1 MDAFRSAPAWARAR
15 DFVCLAIFA
24 RRGASA
30 RTIGLAD
37 IAGLRG
43 ILRDVVA
50 RILGLI
56 GGDRVE
62 LVGLLGIDL
71 LGRALLRTA
80 RQQGQAG
87 SDRNGQAGPH
97 LIPRSNGR
105 SINAR
110 AAIWGAA

>member
-1 MDAFRSAPAWARAR
+1 MDAFRSAPAWPGAG
-15 DFVCLAIFA
+15 DFVRLAIFA

-30 RTIGLAD
+30 RAIGLAD
-37 IAGLRG
+37 IAVLRG
-43 ILRDVVA
+43 ILRHVA
-50 RILGLI
+50 AGILRLV
-56 GGDRVE
+56 GGDRIQ
-62 LVGLLGIDL
+62 LIGLLGIDL

-110 AAIWGAA
+110 AAIRGAA